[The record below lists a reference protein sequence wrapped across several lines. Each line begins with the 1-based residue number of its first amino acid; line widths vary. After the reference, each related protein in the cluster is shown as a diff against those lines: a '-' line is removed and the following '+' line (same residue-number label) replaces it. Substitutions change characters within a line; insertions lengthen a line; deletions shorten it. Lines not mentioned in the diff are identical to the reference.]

1 MTSLIA
7 VIGLGRLGARALAWA
22 LQQRQHDG
30 AEPKHQKREG
40 THQAEQAETKRSA
53 GILQRGVVVAGVGV
67 GPHGRTE
74 QVIGEIPIVVRQPHT
89 R

>member
-1 MTSLIA
+1 MTGLIA
-7 VIGLGRLGARALAWA
+7 VTGLSRLGVRPLAWG

-30 AEPKHQKREG
+30 AEPKHQKSEG
-40 THQAEQAETKRSA
+40 THQAEQAEPKRPA

-74 QVIGEIPIVVRQPHT
+74 QLIGEIPIVV
-89 R
+89 

>member
-1 MTSLIA
+1 MKGLIA
-7 VIGLGRLGARALAWA
+7 MIGLGRLGARALAWG
-22 LQQRQHDG
+22 LQQRQHES
-30 AEPKHQKREG
+30 AETKHQKREG
-40 THQAEQAETKRSA
+40 THQAQQSQPKRSA